1 MNTNNLAHQC
11 DENET
16 ANEALDPRIQ
26 VTNRLKKNEIK
37 QLKISNY

>member
-26 VTNRLKKNEIK
+26 VTN
-37 QLKISNY
+37 QLKNMKLNN